1 MEYIALGV
9 SLITLVFLILTFFFN
24 RNNDSKKDI
33 KEDSKEEK
41 EETKDS
47 SYKWGVVNTKL
58 DSLEK
63 NVSKILD
70 KLDVSDKEVDEK
82 IEKAIEKHE
91 RIYHSKE
98 QK

>member
-1 MEYIALGV
+1 MQYVNLAI
-9 SLITLVFLILTFFFN
+9 SIITIIFVILTFFFN
-24 RNNDSKKDI
+24 RNNDTKKDI
-33 KEDSKEEK
+33 KEEGKEEK
-41 EETKDS
+41 EETRDS

-70 KLDVSDKEVDEK
+70 KLDLYDKELDEK

-91 RIYHSKE
+91 RTYHSRGN
-98 QK
+98 